1 MKGDKQ
7 MEDLTKLF
15 ASNQRYLIV
24 FLVFVVLDII
34 TGIIKALINKDLKSC
49 IFREGILKKALE
61 IILIVVGFA
70 CDWAFNVSIVGMG
83 VLICQLVME
92 AYSIL
97 ENISEYIPIPEKL
110 KEFLEEVK
118 ERK

>member
-1 MKGDKQ
+1 
-7 MEDLTKLF
+7 
-15 ASNQRYLIV
+15 
-24 FLVFVVLDII
+24 
-34 TGIIKALINKDLKSC
+34 
-49 IFREGILKKALE
+49 
-61 IILIVVGFA
+61 
-70 CDWAFNVSIVGMG
+70 MG

>member
-1 MKGDKQ
+1 MN
-7 MEDLTKLF
+7 DLIELL
-15 ASNQRYLIV
+15 ANNQRYLIV

-61 IILIVVGFA
+61 IILIVVRFA

-97 ENISEYIPIPEKL
+97 ENIGEYVPIPEKL

-118 ERK
+118 ERE